1 MSGGARNGLSPES
14 RAMLMSGAAFS
25 VSCLPTNLRNH
36 RASVRDRDE
45 REGLSRSKDMA
56 RIAWTLAGPSVFFE
70 KFECQAALSAG
81 RATGGILGEGG
92 EECIL

>member
-1 MSGGARNGLSPES
+1 
-14 RAMLMSGAAFS
+14 
-25 VSCLPTNLRNH
+25 
-36 RASVRDRDE
+36 
-45 REGLSRSKDMA
+45 MA